1 MGYKKEEAIRRVL
14 EESDPDMGDK
24 LEEKIAAIHS
34 GFINF
39 MVRHYRESAT
49 FSAFPNTEE
58 TLRRLR
64 RNDISIGLNTG
75 FPRVIADV
83 IMERVGWIK
92 MGWINFLVT
101 SDEAPHGRPHPDMI
115 FDMMRLAGIEDA
127 GEVTKV
133 GDTEVDIREGQN
145 AGCRYVI
152 GVTTGAF
159 SRPEL
164 EKYQPTHIVDDII
177 DVVPVVMQ

>member
-1 MGYKKEEAIRRVL
+1 MTRPTPVSTRTDTLFPYTTLFRSRKVL

-58 TLRRLR
+58 TFRRLR

-92 MGWINFLVT
+92 MG
-101 SDEAPHGRPHPDMI
+101 
-115 FDMMRLAGIEDA
+115 
-127 GEVTKV
+127 
-133 GDTEVDIREGQN
+133 
-145 AGCRYVI
+145 
-152 GVTTGAF
+152 
-159 SRPEL
+159 
-164 EKYQPTHIVDDII
+164 
-177 DVVPVVMQ
+177 